1 MANLLTYGVHDYLHT
16 LRMYI
21 GFYSYAAY
29 VFSLS
34 RDGGATPPHLFEW
47 IWTMNSSSS
56 TRPEPAAR
64 RPWLAVSAVGL
75 ATFSVVTTEMLPVGL
90 LTSIAGSLG
99 TSMGRAGLMI
109 SLPALLAALFAP
121 LVVMAAGGMDR
132 RRILC
137 GLLALLVLANLA
149 SALAPSLIWLLAAR
163 VLVGFCMGGI
173 WAIAGGLAAR
183 LVPQASMGLATSIIF
198 GGVAAASVLGVP
210 LGALIGDFAGWRWA
224 FGGMAGF
231 SALVLALHMAVLPA
245 LPATGSASLRQFSHQ
260 LANRRLQAGLA
271 LTLLLVAGH
280 FMSFTF
286 VRPLLLT
293 VSGFDAQ
300 WMSALLLAYG
310 IAGIAG
316 NFLAGIIAARRTVPS
331 LAAIAMGLLLAP
343 VLFLSV
349 GDSPTGGGAVLL
361 VWGLAY
367 GGVSVGLMT
376 WMMQAAPRAVE
387 IATALYVGVFNIG
400 IALGSWAGGQLVD
413 GWGLHATLWLSGG
426 LAAAA
431 LLLSA
436 AMGLVGRNGP
446 VAA

>member
-1 MANLLTYGVHDYLHT
+1 
-16 LRMYI
+16 
-21 GFYSYAAY
+21 
-29 VFSLS
+29 
-34 RDGGATPPHLFEW
+34 
-47 IWTMNSSSS
+47 MNSSSS

-183 LVPQASMGLATSIIF
+183 LLPQASMGLATSIIF

-231 SALVLALHMAVLPA
+231 SALVLALHVAVLPA

-331 LAAIAMGLLLAP
+331 LAAIALGLLLAP

-349 GDSPTGGGAVLL
+349 GESPAGGGAVLL

>member
-1 MANLLTYGVHDYLHT
+1 
-16 LRMYI
+16 MY
-21 GFYSYAAY
+21 F
-29 VFSLS
+29 LCP
-34 RDGGATPPHLFEW
+34 ATAVQHPHLFEG

-231 SALVLALHMAVLPA
+231 SALVLALHVVVLPA
-245 LPATGSASLRQFSHQ
+245 LPATGSANLRQFSHQ

-293 VSGFDAQ
+293 VSGFDAR

-436 AMGLVGRNGP
+436 AMGLAGRNGP

>member
-1 MANLLTYGVHDYLHT
+1 
-16 LRMYI
+16 
-21 GFYSYAAY
+21 
-29 VFSLS
+29 
-34 RDGGATPPHLFEW
+34 
-47 IWTMNSSSS
+47 MNSSSS

-231 SALVLALHMAVLPA
+231 SALVLALHVAVLPA
-245 LPATGSASLRQFSHQ
+245 LPATGSANLRQFSHQ

-349 GDSPTGGGAVLL
+349 GESPTGGGAVLL

-426 LAAAA
+426 FAAAA

-436 AMGLVGRNGP
+436 AMGLAGRNGP

>member
-1 MANLLTYGVHDYLHT
+1 
-16 LRMYI
+16 MYI

-34 RDGGATPPHLFEW
+34 RDGGATPPHLFEG

-183 LVPQASMGLATSIIF
+183 LVPQASMGLATSVIF

-231 SALVLALHMAVLPA
+231 SALVLALHVAVLPA

-436 AMGLVGRNGP
+436 AMGLVGTGSKADWGHQQAKNHQ
-446 VAA
+446 V

>member
-1 MANLLTYGVHDYLHT
+1 
-16 LRMYI
+16 
-21 GFYSYAAY
+21 
-29 VFSLS
+29 
-34 RDGGATPPHLFEW
+34 
-47 IWTMNSSSS
+47 MNSSSS

-245 LPATGSASLRQFSHQ
+245 LPATGSANLRQFSHQ

-331 LAAIAMGLLLAP
+331 LAAIAMGLLMAP

-436 AMGLVGRNGP
+436 AMGLAERNGP

>member
-1 MANLLTYGVHDYLHT
+1 
-16 LRMYI
+16 MYI

-34 RDGGATPPHLFEW
+34 RDGGATPPHLFEG

-436 AMGLVGRNGP
+436 AMGLAGTGSKADWGHQQAKNHQV
-446 VAA
+446 

>member
-1 MANLLTYGVHDYLHT
+1 
-16 LRMYI
+16 
-21 GFYSYAAY
+21 
-29 VFSLS
+29 
-34 RDGGATPPHLFEW
+34 
-47 IWTMNSSSS
+47 MNSSSS

-331 LAAIAMGLLLAP
+331 LAAIALGLLLAP

-431 LLLSA
+431 LLMSA
-436 AMGLVGRNGP
+436 AMGLAGRNGP

>member
-1 MANLLTYGVHDYLHT
+1 
-16 LRMYI
+16 
-21 GFYSYAAY
+21 
-29 VFSLS
+29 
-34 RDGGATPPHLFEW
+34 
-47 IWTMNSSSS
+47 MNSSSS
-56 TRPEPAAR
+56 TRPERAAR

-387 IATALYVGVFNIG
+387 IATALYVGIFNIG

-436 AMGLVGRNGP
+436 AMGLAGRNGP